1 MDTLTIVQGTK
12 NQDMAYAW
20 AQLSLSPKTQQAFAE
35 QIYFG
40 PTNSKVVLTGDAAE
54 RCVYGEEKV
63 DSLLRLSTYM
73 IDNRDTLTERYNR
86 EILGQ

>member
-1 MDTLTIVQGTK
+1 
-12 NQDMAYAW
+12 MAYAW

-54 RCVYGEEKV
+54 TMVYGQEE
-63 DSLLRLSTYM
+63 SGFTPP
-73 IDNRDTLTERYNR
+73 TEH
-86 EILGQ
+86 IHD